1 MKKTYF
7 LALALS
13 FSMSVSAQ
21 KQMMHVTLNDG
32 TTQTFNV
39 ADIKEMS
46 FSDEDN
52 QPLSEVISGE
62 YSGSV
67 SLAVGTIATYTVNIK
82 PVISAN
88 EDGTVNFTYPQYDIP
103 NTIMGNLTLG
113 TLTIDNIPY
122 VEEEGAF
129 VLDYSNAGL
138 KQHFTCVNAQGTTTM
153 DSDYTLG
160 ESSVIRI
167 EVTADG
173 IKVANP
179 FKLGAMPFPLTATF
193 EGNKEVQK

>member
-1 MKKTYF
+1 MKTIYF

-13 FSMSVSAQ
+13 LSMSVSAQ
-21 KQMMHVTLNDG
+21 KQTMHLTLNDG

-39 ADIKEMS
+39 ADIKEMT
-46 FSDEDN
+46 FSEDD
-52 QPLSEVISGE
+52 QPLAEVIAGE

-67 SLAVGTIATYTVNIK
+67 TLAVGSIANYTVDIK

-88 EDGTVNFTYPQYDIP
+88 EDGTVNFTYPEYVIP

-138 KQHFTCVNAQGTTTM
+138 KQHFTCVNAQGATTM

-160 ESSVIRI
+160 QSSVIRI
-167 EVTADG
+167 EVAADG
-173 IKVANP
+173 IKVTNP

-193 EGNKEVQK
+193 EGNKGVQE